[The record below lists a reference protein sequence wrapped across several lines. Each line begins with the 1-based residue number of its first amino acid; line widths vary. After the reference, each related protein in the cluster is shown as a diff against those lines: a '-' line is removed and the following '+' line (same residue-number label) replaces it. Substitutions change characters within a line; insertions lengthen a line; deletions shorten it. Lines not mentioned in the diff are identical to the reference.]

1 MTRIKRQ
8 TLFRA
13 LIYTA
18 GLLML
23 TVGVTL
29 STKTGLGVYPPESIP
44 YALSIVFG
52 WKFSNMVLVM
62 YAVYVGLQFIIK
74 GKHHQWKDLLQIP
87 VSLAFSALLGWL
99 GPLIPLHFELLWQN
113 IAMMAV
119 SVLFTGF
126 GFALMVNMDVVPNPP
141 DGLTYAVS
149 EALGKDLGF
158 VKNIQ
163 DIVCVAAAAAI
174 DLLTR
179 GTLASVGIGT
189 VMAVLLIGRM
199 VALVNRTLREK
210 LRALAGLA

>member
-113 IAMMAV
+113 IAMMAQ
-119 SVLFTGF
+119 
-126 GFALMVNMDVVPNPP
+126 ALWSAP
-141 DGLTYAVS
+141 S
-149 EALGKDLGF
+149 
-158 VKNIQ
+158 
-163 DIVCVAAAAAI
+163 C
-174 DLLTR
+174 TR
-179 GTLASVGIGT
+179 
-189 VMAVLLIGRM
+189 RP
-199 VALVNRTLREK
+199 
-210 LRALAGLA
+210 